1 MRSRTHRVQNG
12 LIMLIVSTATI
23 SLLWSSHITKDISSQ
38 IRNDF
43 SAMITHIVDE
53 KKDSYEI
60 MGNEMES
67 NIRIETENEPN
78 RMDDNREEMENV
90 IADIIVSSPISDNES
105 SPDETESKIPTF
117 IVAGTQKG
125 GTEALLK
132 YLKKHREIV
141 PSSRYEPHWFDKVSS
156 RHEYANGTLPE
167 SAVVNYARK
176 YRDYAFNATQY
187 KKRKNPERFE
197 LKGHPERI
205 TFEKTPLYMF
215 VPKAAHRIKSTLPHT
230 KIIFLLRD
238 PVERAYSHYKFIKSR
253 MMKRFKN
260 KNLRDKHLDH
270 RFEDFIQKD
279 LRALQSTGVIP
290 FDKNDPLALVKLDE
304 AWERYTKLKMDR
316 GASAWDAVIGRGLY
330 VAQLRVWWKVYG
342 EQRKEKILV
351 VKSEDMRPKEDGYIH
366 LEDIF
371 DFIGI
376 VGDKI
381 KHKREIHHTDDFGP
395 MREKTKMK
403 LRRFYSDFNDA
414 LEELLKTTVWQD
426 PWSWNE
432 SLEKN

>member
-1 MRSRTHRVQNG
+1 MCLCTMRSSTPRFQNG
-12 LIMLIVSTATI
+12 YIMLILMIATI
-23 SLLWSSHITKDISSQ
+23 SLLSSFHITKDIFSQ
-38 IRNDF
+38 ITNENE
-43 SAMITHIVDE
+43 S
-53 KKDSYEI
+53 
-60 MGNEMES
+60 MGNVMGR
-67 NIRIETENEPN
+67 NKRIETENEPN
-78 RMDDNREEMENV
+78 RMDSNSEEMENGP
-90 IADIIVSSPISDNES
+90 IDIISNIVLSSPNSDNEP
-105 SPDETESKIPTF
+105 SPDETKLKIPTF

-176 YRDYAFNATQY
+176 YRDYAFDATQY

-366 LEDIF
+366 LKDIF

-376 VGDKI
+376 TGGKI
-381 KHKREIHHTDDFGP
+381 KHKRKIHHTDGSP
-395 MREKTKMK
+395 MREVTKIK
-403 LRRFYSDFNDA
+403 LRRFYSNFSDA
-414 LEELLKTTVWQD
+414 LEELLESKVWQD
-426 PWSWNE
+426 PFSWNE
-432 SLEKN
+432 SLAKN